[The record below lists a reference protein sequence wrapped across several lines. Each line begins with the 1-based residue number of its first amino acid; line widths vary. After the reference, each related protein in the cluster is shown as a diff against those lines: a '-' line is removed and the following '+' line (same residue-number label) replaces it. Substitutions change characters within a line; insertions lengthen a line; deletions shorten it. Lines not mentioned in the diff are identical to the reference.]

1 MQAPDSAPAEICY
14 TKPMTTNPSTA
25 LAKPQ
30 QTRNGFFRRGP
41 DQQWEGYLFL
51 LPSFAGFVVFVAFPV
66 LFSLYLS
73 FVNWNLLG
81 DREWIGIANYV
92 QLLTRDPIFWKV
104 LRNTLF
110 YVVVT
115 VPLQL
120 ALGLVLALAMNQ
132 AIRGVLV
139 YRVIYFMPVVT
150 TIVAGAIVFQFM
162 LNRDFGLVSNVLWW
176 LAGTTGLPL
185 QPPDFLN
192 STFWSKPAVVMLT
205 LWKNTG
211 FTMVIYLAALQG
223 VPQELYDASKVDGAG
238 AWQRLLR
245 ITLPIVSPT
254 TFFLMIIQMIGALQL
269 FAEPYTLTRGG
280 PAQSTLSV
288 VYYIYQNAFEFGRMG
303 KASAI
308 AWFLFLFIFI
318 FTVFQTRMQRR
329 WVYYETEQ

>member
-1 MQAPDSAPAEICY
+1 MI
-14 TKPMTTNPSTA
+14 
-25 LAKPQ
+25 
-30 QTRNGFFRRGP
+30 
-41 DQQWEGYLFL
+41 
-51 LPSFAGFVVFVAFPV
+51 FVAIPV
-66 LFSLYLS
+66 VVSLLLS
-73 FVNWNLLG
+73 FVNWNLL
-81 DREWIGIANYV
+81 RPPEFAGIANYV
-92 QLLTRDPIFWKV
+92 QLLTRDPVFWKV

-120 ALGLVLALAMNQ
+120 ALGLTLALALNQ

-162 LNRDFGLVSNVLWW
+162 LNRDFGLISNMIWK
-176 LAGTTGLPL
+176 LAEVTGLPI

-223 VPQELYDASKVDGAG
+223 VPQELYDAAEVDGAG
-238 AWQRLLR
+238 AWQRIWYVTWPL
-245 ITLPIVSPT
+245 ISPT
-254 TFFLMIIQMIGALQL
+254 TFFLLIIQMIGALQL
-269 FAEPYTLTRGG
+269 FTEPYALTRGG

-318 FTVFQTRMQRR
+318 FTFFQTRMQRR
-329 WVYYETEQ
+329 WVHYEAG